1 VGCAEAIFLTTGES
15 SFAPL
20 RLPIA
25 CAHASPQPTTVNVV
39 PTRVHKLQV
48 SYMYCCISLTAAIIA
63 YVYPSR

>member
-48 SYMYCCISLTAAIIA
+48 S
-63 YVYPSR
+63 